1 MMKKFVITVVASLLL
16 SGCMTE
22 QLAKQKPIF
31 SGHSNKTPQKY
42 TQCLAPKWQN
52 LNPTTKM
59 IETETGYQLS
69 ADNSLVGA
77 VSLAKVNESSDG
89 GSQIDIYAQARGI
102 GDPWGLSAR
111 ECI

>member
-1 MMKKFVITVVASLLL
+1 MKKVVITALASFLL

-22 QLAKQKPIF
+22 QLAKQEPIY

-69 ADNSLVGA
+69 ADNLLVGA
-77 VSLAKVNESSDG
+77 VSLARINNSSNG
-89 GSQIDIYAQARGI
+89 GSQIDVYAQSRGI
-102 GDPWGLSAR
+102 GDPWGTSAKS
-111 ECI
+111 CL

>member
-1 MMKKFVITVVASLLL
+1 MKKIVIIVIASFIL

-22 QLAKQKPIF
+22 QLAKQEPIF
-31 SGHSNKTPQKY
+31 SGESNKTPKKY

-77 VSLAKVNESSDG
+77 VSLAKVNESSNG
-89 GSQIDIYAQARGI
+89 GSQIRIYAQSRGI
-102 GDPWGLSAR
+102 GDPWGTAAKSCL
-111 ECI
+111 

>member
-1 MMKKFVITVVASLLL
+1 MKKIVITALISLLL

-31 SGHSNKTPQKY
+31 SGHSKKTPQKY

-69 ADNSLVGA
+69 ADNSLIGA
-77 VSLAKVNESSDG
+77 VSLAKINESSEG
-89 GSQIDIYAQARGI
+89 SSQIDIYAQSRGI